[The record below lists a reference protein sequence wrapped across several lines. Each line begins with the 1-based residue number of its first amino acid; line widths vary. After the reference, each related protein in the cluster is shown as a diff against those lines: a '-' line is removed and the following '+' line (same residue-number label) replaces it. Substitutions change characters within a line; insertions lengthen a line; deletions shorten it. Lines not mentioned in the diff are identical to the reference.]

1 MKRILFF
8 IMFFTVAISTRAQVT
23 LDECRHAAQENY
35 PLVRQY
41 NLIQLAEQYNLS
53 NASKGNLPQINISG
67 KASYQSD
74 ATTFPIDIPGIGI
87 KGLPKDQYQ
96 ALIEV
101 QQNIWDGGQI
111 HHQKKEIKAVSQENK
126 YQLDVSMY
134 ALNEQVNQVFFG
146 ILLLN
151 EQLHQNALLHDN
163 LQRNLKNI
171 EAYRNNGIANDA
183 DVDAVKV
190 EILNT
195 KQQRIQLSEN
205 RKAYLRMLS
214 LLTGKQMDE
223 QIQLVVPD
231 MEDEISG
238 DIINGRNFGYTNR
251 RNKQ

>member
-41 NLIQLAEQYNLS
+41 SLIQLAEQYNLS

-214 LLTGKQMDE
+214 LLTGKQIDE

-238 DIINGRNFGYTNR
+238 DIINRPEL
-251 RNKQ
+251 